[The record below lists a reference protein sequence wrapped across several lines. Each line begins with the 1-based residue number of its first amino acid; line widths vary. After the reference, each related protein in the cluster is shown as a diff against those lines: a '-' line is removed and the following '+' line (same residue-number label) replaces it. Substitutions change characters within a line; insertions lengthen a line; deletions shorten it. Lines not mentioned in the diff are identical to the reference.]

1 MQQGK
6 QMTAITIPNT
16 DLMVSPICLG
26 TGEMGSGLNEKDSF
40 KLLDL
45 FFELGGNFLDTAHVY
60 GSWVPGLQSPSE
72 KTIGAWMKSRG
83 NRQKMVIATKGAHPD
98 LQTMHIPRMSSQE
111 IIRDLNESLDH
122 LQTDFIDLYW
132 LHRDDPNRPVEDI
145 LETLESQVRVG
156 KIRYYGAS
164 NWKTDRLREAWEYAE
179 KRNITGFVADQS
191 LWNVAVL
198 AGTPYGDATLGWM
211 DEERFRFHM
220 ETGMAM
226 IPYQSQAFGLFQRM
240 ENGTLDQMNQ
250 GFLGF
255 YKSIETGER
264 FERMMHVKAQTGL
277 TITQIVLGYLISQPF
292 VTIPIV
298 GSHKPEQVRDS
309 LTAMN
314 TRLTRQEIR
323 YIESGALE

>member
-1 MQQGK
+1 MAVK
-6 QMTAITIPNT
+6 IIPNT
-16 DLMVSPICLG
+16 TLEVSTICLG
-26 TGEMGSGLNEKDSF
+26 TGEIGSGLNEEDSF

-45 FFELGGNFLDTAHVY
+45 FVELGGNFLDTAHVY
-60 GSWVPGLQSPSE
+60 GSWVPGLKSPSE
-72 KTIGAWMKSRG
+72 KMIGVWMKSRG

-111 IIRDLNESLDH
+111 IIQDLNESLDH
-122 LQTDFIDLYW
+122 LKTDFIDLYW
-132 LHRDDPNRPVEDI
+132 LHRDDPNRPVEEI
-145 LETLESQVRVG
+145 IQTLESQVRAG

-164 NWKTDRLREAWEYAE
+164 NWKTSRLREAWDFAR
-179 KRNITGFVADQS
+179 KNRITGFAGDQT
-191 LWNVAVL
+191 LWNAAVL
-198 AGTPYGDATLGWM
+198 AGMPYGDPTTGWM

-250 GFLGF
+250 GFRGF

-309 LTAMN
+309 MTA
-314 TRLTRQEIR
+314 LDVHLSLHDVR
-323 YIESGALE
+323 YIEFGEDMVAPKGE